1 MWNMLATAALAALVP
16 AVAAETK
23 PDDPKA
29 VAVEKEFREL
39 LKLDD
44 LLHAEVDRWIR
55 DNAALA
61 EANAAISRESLGEQI
76 RIRLRKVE
84 EAYVSFVAKH
94 PKHIEARLAF
104 GGYYSGIGD
113 ADKAIGQWVEA
124 RDLNPK
130 NPVPWNNL
138 GKAYGQKGN
147 VSESIRHFTKASE
160 LAPKQPLYYRNL
172 AAMLFAYPDHAA
184 RHYLIGRDLVV
195 PKGDFPVQKG
205 SRVGSQKLP
214 PRGRCRHGLPRHAAA
229 SVHGSHRSL
238 VRGAR
243 PRAG

>member
-1 MWNMLATAALAALVP
+1 MWNMLSTAALAALVP
-16 AVAAETK
+16 AVAAETN

-44 LLHAEVDRWIR
+44 RLHAEVDRWIR

-61 EANAAISRESLGEQI
+61 EANAAISRESLGEQV

-124 RDLNPK
+124 RDLNLK
-130 NPVPWNNL
+130 
-138 GKAYGQKGN
+138 
-147 VSESIRHFTKASE
+147 I
-160 LAPKQPLYYRNL
+160 
-172 AAMLFAYPDHAA
+172 
-184 RHYLIGRDLVV
+184 
-195 PKGDFPVQKG
+195 
-205 SRVGSQKLP
+205 
-214 PRGRCRHGLPRHAAA
+214 RCRGTISARPTDRRETSQNPSGTLPRLPSWHRNNRSTTATLRPCCSPIPTMLPAIISSAAT
-229 SVHGSHRSL
+229 SL
-238 VRGAR
+238 C
-243 PRAG
+243 PR

>member
-1 MWNMLATAALAALVP
+1 MMWNMLSTAALAALVP
-16 AVAAETK
+16 AVAAETN

-44 LLHAEVDRWIR
+44 RLHAEVDRWIR

-61 EANAAISRESLGEQI
+61 EANAAISRESLGEQV

-138 GKAYGQKGN
+138 GKAYGQKG
-147 VSESIRHFTKASE
+147 
-160 LAPKQPLYYRNL
+160 
-172 AAMLFAYPDHAA
+172 
-184 RHYLIGRDLVV
+184 
-195 PKGDFPVQKG
+195 
-205 SRVGSQKLP
+205 
-214 PRGRCRHGLPRHAAA
+214 
-229 SVHGSHRSL
+229 
-238 VRGAR
+238 
-243 PRAG
+243 